1 MIALNVI
8 ALMIGGLFGSLLRYG
23 LGLWIP
29 AVGSFPLSTVV
40 INLSGC
46 LFLGWFFTAAP
57 LRKIPSHLRL
67 GLGTGFTGAFTT
79 FSTFSVQTLEALSSS
94 RPGTAAAYALA
105 NVIGGLFMAGL
116 GVRIA
121 GKNRRRQGE
130 GAA

>member
-1 MIALNVI
+1 MDVI
-8 ALMIGGLFGSLLRYG
+8 ALIVGGFFGSLLRYG
-23 LGLWIP
+23 LGVGIP
-29 AVGSFPLSTVV
+29 SVGSFPLSTVI
-40 INLSGC
+40 INLTGC
-46 LFLGWFFTAAP
+46 LFLGWFFTIAP

-79 FSTFSVQTLEALSSS
+79 FSTFSVQTLEALSSN

-105 NVIGGLFMAGL
+105 NVIGGLLMAGL

>member
-1 MIALNVI
+1 MDVI
-8 ALMIGGLFGSLLRYG
+8 ALIVGGFFGSLLRYG
-23 LGLWIP
+23 LGVGIP
-29 AVGSFPLSTVV
+29 SVGSFPLSTII
-40 INLSGC
+40 INLTGC
-46 LFLGWFFTAAP
+46 LFLGWFFTIAP

-79 FSTFSVQTLEALSSS
+79 FSTFSVQTLEALSSN

-105 NVIGGLFMAGL
+105 NVIGGLVMAGL

>member
-1 MIALNVI
+1 MDVI
-8 ALMIGGLFGSLLRYG
+8 ALIVGGFFGSLLRYG
-23 LGLWIP
+23 LGVGIP
-29 AVGSFPLSTVV
+29 SVGSFPLSTVI
-40 INLSGC
+40 INLTGC
-46 LFLGWFFTAAP
+46 LFLGWFFTIAP

-79 FSTFSVQTLEALSSS
+79 FSTFSVQTLEALSFN

-105 NVIGGLFMAGL
+105 NVIGGLLMAGL